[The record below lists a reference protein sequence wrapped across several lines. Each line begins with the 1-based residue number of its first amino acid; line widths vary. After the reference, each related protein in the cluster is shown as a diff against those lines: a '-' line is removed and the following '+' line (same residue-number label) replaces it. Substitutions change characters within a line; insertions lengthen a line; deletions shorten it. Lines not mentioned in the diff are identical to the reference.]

1 MKKKLLSILSYVFAV
16 YVGGL
21 LVSSTIAQRS
31 PAGGGKRALSA
42 AANQTLLDVMSAEG
56 LWRFPPFASDP
67 SACGAAQQGVSYFNT
82 TDDEFKV
89 CDGTGPTYVNS
100 GVTTTQLNDLSDVL
114 ITAPANDEILRF
126 VTGTS
131 DWRNAAQTASAI
143 SALSDVDT
151 TGAVNTDVLQFN
163 GSTWVD
169 AAVSASSLSGLSDVT
184 LGTPAEGERLVFGTT
199 DWNDTDVSADYFMFP
214 GNFAIGNWTVASAA
228 VINADDQVKLFRVH
242 FQQPITVDRI
252 VWAVMTQTGT
262 GCDNGGVGLY
272 TIDGLTLLVS
282 VTTIYDTNN
291 VIKNVDATNTFVEAG
306 DYWLAYTADESTTCT
321 VRTVTDPA
329 GTTID
334 YDTIANTGNTIMGT
348 AANPSVSGVFP
359 ATTGTITANDNVDR
373 PVIKL
378 IGT

>member
-1 MKKKLLSILSYVFAV
+1 MKKLLSILSYIFAV

-31 PAGGGKRALSA
+31 PGGGGKRVFTA
-42 AANQTLLDVMSAEG
+42 ASNQTFLDIVNSDG
-56 LWRFPPFASDP
+56 LPRFPPFSSDP
-67 SACGAAQQGVSYFNT
+67 TGCGSAQQGVYYFNT

-89 CDGTGPTYVNS
+89 CDGTGPNYVNS

-114 ITAPANDEILRF
+114 ISSPVNDEILRF
-126 VTGTS
+126 VSGTS
-131 DWRNAAQTASAI
+131 DWRNTAQSASALG
-143 SALSDVDT
+143 SLSDVDT
-151 TGAVNTDVLQFN
+151 TGAVNTDVLQFD

-169 AAVSASSLSGLSDVT
+169 AAVSSASLSGLSDVI

-214 GNFAIGNWTVASAA
+214 GNFAIGSWTIGSAS
-228 VINADDQVKLFRVH
+228 VITADNQVKVFRVH

-262 GCDNGGVGLY
+262 GCDNGGVGVY
-272 TIDGLTLLVS
+272 TIDGLTKIVD
-282 VTTIYDTNN
+282 VTTLYDTNN
-291 VIKNVDATNTFVEAG
+291 VIKNVDATNTFIEAG
-306 DYWLAYTADESTTCT
+306 DYWLAITADETTSCL
-321 VRTVTDPA
+321 VRTVTDPG

-334 YDTIANTGNTIMGT
+334 YDTIANTGNVMMGT
-348 AANPSVSGVFP
+348 AGNPSSSGILP
-359 ATTGTITANDNVDR
+359 ATLGSITANDNIDR
-373 PVIKL
+373 PVVKL